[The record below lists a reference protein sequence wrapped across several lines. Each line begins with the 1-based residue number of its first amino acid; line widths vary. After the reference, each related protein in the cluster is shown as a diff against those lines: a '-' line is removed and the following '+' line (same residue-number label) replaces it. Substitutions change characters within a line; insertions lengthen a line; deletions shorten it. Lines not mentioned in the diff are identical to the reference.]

1 MKKKINYN
9 NICNI
14 NIGGVTQNNVDN
26 SNVNN
31 STLAMTKTV
40 IMTKTIALK
49 ILTMT
54 DVNDDVLM
62 MTATMPL
69 AIIKKNNNK

>member
-14 NIGGVTQNNVDN
+14 NIGVTQNNVDN

>member
-31 STLAMTKTV
+31 STLAMTTTV